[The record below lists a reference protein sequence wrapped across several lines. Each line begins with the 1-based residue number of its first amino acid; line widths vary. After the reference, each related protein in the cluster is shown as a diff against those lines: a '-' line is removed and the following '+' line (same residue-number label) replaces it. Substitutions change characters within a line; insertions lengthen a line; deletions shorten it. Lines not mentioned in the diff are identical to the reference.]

1 MNTLPFIEVSCQST
15 QMKETILIAGG
26 TGLVGSRLLE
36 MIDYTKY
43 TVNILSRKKKEDTEN
58 INYFTWDF
66 NKMEIEKGALRADYI
81 INFTGAGIADERW
94 TNARKKL
101 LISSRV
107 ESAKLIKKGL
117 EQSGHKPKAY
127 ISASAIGYYG
137 DRGSEK
143 LTEASPV
150 GKGFMAECCKQ
161 WEDSAQELNTLVDRL
176 VINRIGIVLSTKGG
190 ALPKILMTK
199 AVGVYNYFGSGSQ
212 YYSWIHIDDL
222 CRIFLR
228 NITDDSMSGIYNAVV
243 PKSLTNKEFTVDIKN
258 SLGGIAAL
266 PAPKFGLRLLLGEMA
281 DVVLNSNRVSPERL
295 VDDKFHYDYSD
306 LGLATKD
313 LINRKI

>member
-1 MNTLPFIEVSCQST
+1 
-15 QMKETILIAGG
+15 MKETILIAGG
-26 TGLVGSRLLE
+26 TGLVGRRILE
-36 MIDYTKY
+36 MIDYNKY
-43 TVNILSRKKKEDTEN
+43 TVNILSRKKKKDTEN
-58 INYFTWDF
+58 INYFTWDL
-66 NKMEIEKGALRADYI
+66 NNMEIEEGAVHADYI
-81 INFTGAGIADERW
+81 INLTGAGIADSRW
-94 TNARKKL
+94 TDDRKKL

-107 ESAKLIKKGL
+107 NSAELIKKKL

-143 LTEASPV
+143 LIESSSV
-150 GKGFMAECCKQ
+150 GKGFLADCCKR
-161 WEDSAQELNTLVDRL
+161 WEDSANELYTLVDRL

-199 AVGVYNYFGSGSQ
+199 SVGVYNYFGSGSQ

-228 NITDDSMSGIYNAVV
+228 NITDDSMSGIYNAVA
-243 PKSLTNKEFTVDIKN
+243 PKPITNKEFTVGIKN
-258 SLGGIAAL
+258 ALGGKVAL

-281 DVVLNSNRVSPERL
+281 DVVLNSNRVHPGRL

-313 LINRKI
+313 LVQRKI

>member
-1 MNTLPFIEVSCQST
+1 
-15 QMKETILIAGG
+15 MKETILIAGG

-43 TVNILSRKKKEDTEN
+43 TVNILSRKKKKDTEN

-66 NKMEIEKGALRADYI
+66 NKMEIEEGAVQADYI
-81 INFTGAGIADERW
+81 INFTGAGIADARW

-107 ESAKLIKKGL
+107 ESASLIKKGL
-117 EQSGHKPKAY
+117 EQSGHRPKAY

-143 LTEASPV
+143 LTEESPE
-150 GKGFMAECCKQ
+150 GKGFLANCCKQ
-161 WEDSAQELNTLVDRL
+161 WEDSAQELNKLVDRL
-176 VINRIGIVLSTKGG
+176 VINRIGLVLSTKGG
-190 ALPKILMTK
+190 ALPKILITK
-199 AVGVYNYFGSGSQ
+199 AVGIYNYFGSGSQ

-222 CRIFLR
+222 SRVFLR
-228 NITDDSMSGIYNAVV
+228 NIADDSMSGIYNAVA
-243 PKSLTNKEFTVDIKN
+243 PTPLTNKEFTVDIKD
-258 SLGGIAAL
+258 SLDGLAAL

-281 DVVLNSNRVSPERL
+281 NVVLNSSRVYPERL
-295 VDDKFHYDYSD
+295 IDDKFHYDFSD

-313 LINRKI
+313 LVNRKI